1 MAKNFLVDINLNQ
14 NELQN
19 GVIQN
24 LASDPNNAVAG
35 QVYFN
40 TQSNKFRVYNGT
52 SWDEMGTGT
61 GAGTVTSVAVAN
73 ASDGGLTVSGSPV
86 TSAGTISVGH
96 SNVLSSAVTTSGV
109 YPVKIDKNGHI
120 TEVGTAID
128 FSTYATL
135 ESPTFTGTP
144 TAPTA
149 TAGTNTTQ
157 IATTAFVANAVS
169 NITGAMTFKGTVG
182 TGGTVTTLPTTGVK
196 VGDTYKVCSVGIFS
210 SQEAQVGDLFIA
222 TATTPTWAYVPSGD
236 DVSVTSITAG
246 AGLNTTGS
254 DASSD
259 GGSPITTTGTINL
272 TKSGVTE
279 GTYQGLTV
287 DKYGRVTSATAL
299 TLLSKYT
306 GTITGDASTT
316 SFTITHNL
324 GSRDVIVNVYDG
336 SNYEDVIV
344 DIVRTSTSALTV
356 SFASAPASGKTY
368 KVVVVS

>member
-61 GAGTVTSVAVAN
+61 GEGTVTSVAIAN
-73 ASDGGLTVSGSPV
+73 AADGGLTVSGSPV
-86 TSAGTISVGH
+86 TSSGTINIGH
-96 SNVLSSAVTTSGV
+96 SNVLSSDVTTSGV

-128 FSTYATL
+128 FGSYATL
-135 ESPTFTGTP
+135 ASPAFTGTP

-182 TGGTVTTLPTTGVK
+182 IGGTVTTLPTTGVK
-196 VGDTYKVCSVGIFS
+196 VGDTYKVCSIGTFS
-210 SQEAQVGDLFIA
+210 SQEAEVGDLFIA

-246 AGLNTTGS
+246 AGLNTMGGN
-254 DASSD
+254 ASSD
-259 GGSPITTTGTINL
+259 GGTITTTGTINL

-306 GTITGDASTT
+306 GTITGNATT
-316 SFTITHNL
+316 TTFSITHNL
-324 GSRDVIVNVYDG
+324 GSRDVVVNVYDG
-336 SNYEDVIV
+336 TSYEDVIV
-344 DIVRTSTSALTV
+344 DIERTSANAITV
-356 SFASAPASGKTY
+356 KFASAPSSSKTY
-368 KVVVVS
+368 KVVIIS

>member
-1 MAKNFLVDINLNQ
+1 MSKNFLVDINLNQ

-73 ASDGGLTVSGSPV
+73 AADGGLTVSGSPV
-86 TSAGTISVGH
+86 TSAGTINIGH
-96 SNVLSSAVTTSGV
+96 SNVLAAAVTASGV
-109 YPVKIDKNGHI
+109 YPIKIDKNGHI

-135 ESPTFTGTP
+135 ASPAFTGTP

-149 TAGTNTTQ
+149 ASGTNTTQ
-157 IATTAFVANAVS
+157 LATTAFVNSAIS
-169 NITGAMTFKGTVG
+169 GITGAMVFKGTVG
-182 TGGTVTTLPTTGVK
+182 TGGTVSTLPTTDVK
-196 VGDTYKVCSVGIFS
+196 VGDTYKVCAIGTYAT
-210 SQEAQVGDLFIA
+210 QEAEIGDLFIA
-222 TATTPTWAYVPSGD
+222 TATTPTWAHVPSGD
-236 DVSVTSITAG
+236 DAAITSITAG

-259 GGSPITTTGTINL
+259 GGTITLTGTINL
-272 TKSGVTE
+272 TKSGVTA

-287 DKYGRVTSATAL
+287 DKYGRVTSASSL
-299 TLLSKYT
+299 TMLQKYT

>member
-24 LASDPNNAVAG
+24 LASDPNNAVVG

-73 ASDGGLTVSGSPV
+73 AADGGLTVSGSPV
-86 TSAGTISVGH
+86 TSSGTINIGH

-128 FSTYATL
+128 FGSYATL
-135 ESPTFTGTP
+135 ASPAFTGTP

-149 TAGTNTTQ
+149 ASGTNTTQ
-157 IATTAFVANAVS
+157 IATTAFVNSAIS
-169 NITGAMTFKGTVG
+169 GITGAMIFKGTVG
-182 TGGTVTTLPTTGVK
+182 AGGTVDDLPTTNVK
-196 VGDTYKVCSVGIFS
+196 IGDTYKVSVAGTYAE
-210 SQEAQVGDLFIA
+210 QAAKVGDLFIA

-236 DVSVTSITAG
+236 EVET
-246 AGLNTTGS
+246 
-254 DASSD
+254 
-259 GGSPITTTGTINL
+259 
-272 TKSGVTE
+272 
-279 GTYQGLTV
+279 Q
-287 DKYGRVTSATAL
+287 
-299 TLLSKYT
+299 KYT
-306 GTITGDASTT
+306 GTITGNGTTT
-316 SFTITHNL
+316 SFTVTHNL
-324 GSRDVIVNVYDG
+324 GSRDVVVNVYDG